1 MNKFYEQ
8 LYANKVDNLDETDR
22 KSTMIEMDA
31 IKIKK
36 NEYNKNRDQ
45 ISNNNKTSQKQKS
58 RPKWLH
64 W

>member
-31 IKIKK
+31 IKK
-36 NEYNKNRDQ
+36 NEYNKKRLD
-45 ISNNNKTSQKQKS
+45 
-58 RPKWLH
+58 
-64 W
+64 